1 MPNPLAAGDSIAPAP
16 AGQGRKTQRRGG
28 GGWARSA
35 LKERGPGAFGPG
47 PALLFGGPRAAHRAA
62 PGLPNAAA
70 PGDRPVL
77 SSPPGNRRRAAG
89 AALPQGRRLA
99 PRSRRG
105 GGGVWRQGAHR
116 APCLP
121 NERAAARPKAWA
133 AALSGRFAPSPPPRG
148 NAGIFS
154 ALSDKTPVFPLLFL

>member
-28 GGWARSA
+28 RRLGAKRP
-35 LKERGPGAFGPG
+35 ERAGPGAKGPG
-47 PALLFGGPRAAHRAA
+47 PALLFG
-62 PGLPNAAA
+62 A

-89 AALPQGRRLA
+89 AALPRGRGR
-99 PRSRRG
+99 PPGSRRG

-121 NERAAARPKAWA
+121 NERAAARA
-133 AALSGRFAPSPPPRG
+133 AALSGRFAPSPPPPPPGTLGSFRPFG
-148 NAGIFS
+148 QS
-154 ALSDKTPVFPLLFL
+154 ACFPAPFPINKTSGPLPMSGPPA

>member
-47 PALLFGGPRAAHRAA
+47 PALLFGGPGAAHRAA

-99 PRSRRG
+99 PGLRRG
-105 GGGVWRQGAHR
+105 GGGVWQAGGPPGPLPAKRKSGGPGQRPGLPLFQGAS
-116 APCLP
+116 
-121 NERAAARPKAWA
+121 RP
-133 AALSGRFAPSPPPRG
+133 RRPPRERW
-148 NAGIFS
+148 NFS